1 MAHEINNPIGFVNS
15 NLKTLES
22 YQNSINELINNY
34 RKLLSDI
41 KNSVVEEDSD
51 AFVARQMGHVVKL
64 ETELD
69 IDFLQEDV
77 VDLIQDCQEGV
88 ERIKNIIID
97 LKEFAHPGEDKLKE
111 ADINNNIESTL
122 NFVNYE
128 LKYKATVVKNY
139 GELPILKCYPQ
150 QLNQVFMNILV
161 NASQALEKM
170 GEIRVKTEHVNE
182 NIEIMISDNGK
193 GIPEENLS
201 TIFDSFFTTKDVG
214 EGTGLGLNIAHNI
227 VKKHGGSI
235 DVESK
240 VGEGTTFTVKI
251 PVNP

>member
-1 MAHEINNPIGFVNS
+1 MQRVMFRM
-15 NLKTLES
+15 ES
-22 YQNSINELINNY
+22 T
-34 RKLLSDI
+34 
-41 KNSVVEEDSD
+41 
-51 AFVARQMGHVVKL
+51 G
-64 ETELD
+64 
-69 IDFLQEDV
+69 
-77 VDLIQDCQEGV
+77 
-88 ERIKNIIID
+88 
-97 LKEFAHPGEDKLKE
+97 
-111 ADINNNIESTL
+111 NNNIESTL

-214 EGTGLGLNIAHNI
+214 EGTGLGLNIANNI